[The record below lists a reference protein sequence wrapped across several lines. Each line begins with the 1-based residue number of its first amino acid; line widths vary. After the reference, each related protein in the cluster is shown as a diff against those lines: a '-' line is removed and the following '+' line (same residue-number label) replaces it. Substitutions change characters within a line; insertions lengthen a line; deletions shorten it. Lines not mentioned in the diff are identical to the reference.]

1 MGSAVGGALAAEGSD
16 CVGTTTAPERID
28 DIRNACIRPVVL
40 ELAQTDRV
48 HELLLDRDVVFLTV
62 AAGRAHRDYRHVY
75 LDGARHLIDAI
86 ENTPV
91 RRLIYT
97 SSTAVY
103 GQDDGSSVDEDSP
116 TQPASERGRILVDT
130 EQCLL
135 NGAARLGICATVI
148 RLSGIHGP
156 GRGPQNRLAQVAGGQ
171 RDDGDAYVNLIH
183 LDDIVTAMRKL
194 IDVEYHGVL
203 NLTDDAPTTRRD
215 YYDRLIAEAGLP
227 PIHWISGDNTGRGK
241 RVRNDRIKRLLNLS
255 LQHPEH

>member
-1 MGSAVGGALAAEGSD
+1 LTAEEID
-16 CVGTTTAPERID
+16 CVGTTTAPERVG
-28 DIRNACIRPVVL
+28 DIQAAGIRPVVL

-48 HELLLDRDVVFLTV
+48 HALLLDRGVVFLAV
-62 AAGRAHRDYRHVY
+62 AAGRAHRDYRQVY
-75 LDGARHLIDAI
+75 LEGARHLINASK
-86 ENTPV
+86 NTPV

-97 SSTAVY
+97 SSTGVY
-103 GQDDGSSVDEDSP
+103 GQDDGSWVDEDSP
-116 TQPASERGRILVDT
+116 TQPVSERGRILVET

-135 NGAARLGICATVI
+135 NGAARLGICATVV
-148 RLSGIHGP
+148 RLSGIYGP

-194 IDVEYHGVL
+194 IEVEYHGVL

-215 YYDRLIAEAGLP
+215 YYDCLIAEAGLP
-227 PIHWISGDNTGRGK
+227 PIQWISGDHTGRGK